1 MGSRH
6 AVPLR
11 LLLVLLPL
19 LPFITTC
26 TTDPASLA
34 VPNRVGSLQSHF
46 VANLLTN
53 PGFEAGG
60 QDWQNASAPG
70 RAVDNLRIHDG
81 AAAERITASA
91 LQEFAVFQERS
102 VIAESSY
109 TASGWITTEG
119 LDGAHA
125 VLEVLW
131 LTGSGL
137 SDSIPSAEL
146 IGSDQVGQLEGTTD
160 WTFVSRSVTVP
171 AGAAVARFQLRLE
184 LEPDDVGTA
193 WFDDD
198 TLSGPEALDD
208 TPPTVMI
215 TSPQAGS
222 TIEGIVTI
230 TASATDEGPVA
241 GVQFQVNGVNLGS
254 EITSPPYQ
262 IDLDTH
268 TLSNG
273 PADLTAAAR
282 DTAGNDTVSAPV
294 QVTVFNQPRLPMN
307 IVLILTDD
315 QRASTM
321 AQMPLTMSLIGN
333 PGVRFVNAFAT
344 TPLCCPA
351 RATILTGLYTHNHN
365 VRSNAPPYGAPAFAD
380 GSTIATWLQAAGYRT
395 ALIGKYM
402 NMYDKKTPWP
412 YQPPGWSYWSAFKVP
427 NYYSYRLVENR
438 KEVVY
443 GSTTADYSTKV
454 IARKAVAFIDST
466 PPSQPLLL
474 YFAPF
479 APHEPA
485 TPASSDQTLFSTL
498 AKWRPPA
505 FNEADVSD
513 KPLWIQRLPLLTST
527 QIKTQD
533 AFRLKQ
539 LRSLAA
545 VDRGVRDI
553 VNALIRTGRMS
564 NTAIVF
570 ASDNGLSWGEHRWRF
585 KDCVYDECIRIPFLV
600 LAPGI
605 APRVDSSFVALTD
618 LAPTFAE
625 WAGVSPPV
633 SVNGVSLVGL
643 LANPGRPWR
652 QELLIE
658 VLEHAEKNA
667 NEGLFSGVRT
677 HRYAYAEHTT
687 GEVELYDMKV
697 DPSQLT
703 NIAGDPANA
712 GVIAQLSSLV
722 ASLKSQ

>member
-1 MGSRH
+1 
-6 AVPLR
+6 
-11 LLLVLLPL
+11 
-19 LPFITTC
+19 
-26 TTDPASLA
+26 
-34 VPNRVGSLQSHF
+34 
-46 VANLLTN
+46 
-53 PGFEAGG
+53 
-60 QDWQNASAPG
+60 
-70 RAVDNLRIHDG
+70 
-81 AAAERITASA
+81 
-91 LQEFAVFQERS
+91 
-102 VIAESSY
+102 
-109 TASGWITTEG
+109 
-119 LDGAHA
+119 
-125 VLEVLW
+125 
-131 LTGSGL
+131 
-137 SDSIPSAEL
+137 
-146 IGSDQVGQLEGTTD
+146 
-160 WTFVSRSVTVP
+160 
-171 AGAAVARFQLRLE
+171 
-184 LEPDDVGTA
+184 
-193 WFDDD
+193 
-198 TLSGPEALDD
+198 
-208 TPPTVMI
+208 
-215 TSPQAGS
+215 
-222 TIEGIVTI
+222 
-230 TASATDEGPVA
+230 
-241 GVQFQVNGVNLGS
+241 
-254 EITSPPYQ
+254 
-262 IDLDTH
+262 
-268 TLSNG
+268 
-273 PADLTAAAR
+273 
-282 DTAGNDTVSAPV
+282 
-294 QVTVFNQPRLPMN
+294 
-307 IVLILTDD
+307 
-315 QRASTM
+315 
-321 AQMPLTMSLIGN
+321 
-333 PGVRFVNAFAT
+333 
-344 TPLCCPA
+344 
-351 RATILTGLYTHNHN
+351 
-365 VRSNAPPYGAPAFAD
+365 
-380 GSTIATWLQAAGYRT
+380 
-395 ALIGKYM
+395 M

-454 IARKAVAFIDST
+454 VARKAVAFIDST
-466 PPSQPLLL
+466 PPSQPLFL

-485 TPASSDQTLFSTL
+485 TPASADQTLFSTL

-513 KPLWIQRLPLLTST
+513 KPLWIRKLPLLTST

-585 KDCVYDECIRIPFLV
+585 KDCVYDECIRIPFMV
-600 LAPGI
+600 LAPGV

-625 WAGVSPPV
+625 WAGVNPPV

-697 DPSQLT
+697 DPNQLT

-712 GVIAQLSSLV
+712 GLIAQLSSLV